1 MVVNTQS
8 KLTKNFPANRY
19 FKKSGIQSS
28 PNPSFNPDAAST
40 GNFLLHILGFLVS
53 SRRAAVG
60 TAG

>member
-28 PNPSFNPDAAST
+28 PNPSFNPDAASASQRPT
-40 GNFLLHILGFLVS
+40 LP
-53 SRRAAVG
+53 RRYG
-60 TAG
+60 SAG